1 MLFWLK
7 GHEFKPDFKCLGGW
21 SWGSHHTELKASV
34 PSHLQPLPP
43 VSIRNLGGGG
53 ALPQGHLLPAPTNQS
68 QKSLILGKSH
78 LLSPPKK
85 RTMVISCALHQCNYI
100 ICLHVC
106 EFRVY
111 VKCPCHFK
119 LWGFAQIWLCFLM
132 KQMYLFAFRGFPQL
146 IVWF

>member
-1 MLFWLK
+1 MKLRIPPHRAQGICPF
-7 GHEFKPDFKCLGGW
+7 PPA
-21 SWGSHHTELKASV
+21 ASP
-34 PSHLQPLPP
+34 PSLHQEP
-43 VSIRNLGGGG
+43 GGGG

>member
-1 MLFWLK
+1 M
-7 GHEFKPDFKCLGGW
+7 
-21 SWGSHHTELKASV
+21 SSSQTSSVWGDEVEDPTTQSSRHLSLPTCSLSPQS
-34 PSHLQPLPP
+34 PS
-43 VSIRNLGGGG
+43 GTWGGG
-53 ALPQGHLLPAPTNQS
+53 ALPQGHLLPAPPNQS

>member
-43 VSIRNLGGGG
+43 VSIRNLGGG

-85 RTMVISCALHQCNYI
+85 RTLVISCALHQCNYI

-132 KQMYLFAFRGFPQL
+132 KQIYLFAFRGFPQL